1 MIDGDDECHLV
12 YVCRQNMALFAEV
25 RRLTDDIIA
34 TGKHIGDPSD
44 RRLFLLCPLYFVPLY
59 INEVTDGDGV
69 GRTDASDAE
78 IAFYT
83 AFHIRTI
90 VQTNDV
96 TATRGFDD
104 ETPHYTVMISFSL
117 AA

>member
-1 MIDGDDECHLV
+1 MT
-12 YVCRQNMALFAEV
+12 LFAEV
-25 RRLTDDIIA
+25 RRLADDVVT
-34 TGKHIGDPSD
+34 TGKHIGYPA
-44 RRLFLLCPLYFVPLY
+44 LNYFY
-59 INEVTDGDGV
+59 KVTDGDGV
-69 GRTDASDAE
+69 GRTYASDAE